1 MSFDGF
7 NVQGSGFRV
16 QGSGFRGDGAAHKN
30 REAPQ
35 NFDSASRRRHR
46 KRSRGSFFA
55 LRSVSHKNWQENDA
69 LVLRISAFTHTSFI
83 GLQERFL
90 ASLEMTIRESEVFQ
104 SPVTNH
110 QSQAV
115 PPTRLKSSQ
124 NVGYDFRTLSA
135 PSMVRDALHFA
146 ETAARAMAMRWS
158 FHEETAP
165 PVR

>member
-7 NVQGSGFRV
+7 KVQGSGFK
-16 QGSGFRGDGAAHKN
+16 GSKGGGAAHKN

-55 LRSVSHKNWQENDA
+55 LRSVLHKNWQGNDA
-69 LVLRISAFTHTSFI
+69 LVLRISAFTHVSFI

-90 ASLEMTIRESEVFQ
+90 TSLEMTIRESEVFQ

-115 PPTRLKSSQ
+115 PRP
-124 NVGYDFRTLSA
+124 A
-135 PSMVRDALHFA
+135 
-146 ETAARAMAMRWS
+146 
-158 FHEETAP
+158 
-165 PVR
+165 

>member
-7 NVQGSGFRV
+7 KVQGSGFK
-16 QGSGFRGDGAAHKN
+16 GGGAAHKN

-46 KRSRGSFFA
+46 KRSQGSFFA
-55 LRSVSHKNWQENDA
+55 LQSVSHKNWQGTDA
-69 LVLRISAFTHTSFI
+69 LVLRISAFTHASFI

-104 SPVTNH
+104 SPVTSQ

-115 PPTRLKSSQ
+115 PRP
-124 NVGYDFRTLSA
+124 A
-135 PSMVRDALHFA
+135 
-146 ETAARAMAMRWS
+146 
-158 FHEETAP
+158 
-165 PVR
+165 